1 MSIACRS
8 SRSCRR
14 TPSTRA
20 VSSATDPDASNS
32 ASRSRPTSMSST
44 ASRVHHS
51 SMPQQ
56 WRTIWKAELAPGSDG
71 RTLISSSPRPEAIAS
86 MRSRCRSTRN
96 HHHSSGA
103 DASRPSVTSVDPPG
117 VTARQQRGEVA
128 RACLGRRFLYL
139 LVDLVVVGRAL
150 HRPEDADGCHAVV
163 DVAQARQ
170 HERERRLLV
179 RDVVDQ
185 QRALVALVDVDDL
198 EAAVAREPDTLLQV
212 GPEPDRLALLEADDG
227 AVARLRLLQHVEGAV
242 VEDVAVLQDLDER
255 GAAMLTRRAQHR
267 GQVLAVR
274 VDGASDEGGFGAE
287 GERDRVERRVD

>member
-1 MSIACRS
+1 
-8 SRSCRR
+8 
-14 TPSTRA
+14 
-20 VSSATDPDASNS
+20 
-32 ASRSRPTSMSST
+32 MSST

-51 SMPQQ
+51 SIPQQ
-56 WRTIWKAELAPGSDG
+56 WRTIWNAELASGSDG
-71 RTLISSSPRPEAIAS
+71 RTLTSSSPRSDAIAS

-96 HHHSSGA
+96 HHHSSAA
-103 DASRPSVTSVDPPG
+103 DALRPSVTSVDPPG

-128 RACLGRRFLYL
+128 RTRLGHRCLDL

-163 DVAQARQ
+163 DVAQPRQ

-179 RDVVDQ
+179 RDIVDK

-198 EAAVAREPDTLLQV
+198 EAAVPGEPDTLLQV

-227 AVARLRLLQHVEGAV
+227 AVARLRLLQHVESAV
-242 VEDVAVLQDLDER
+242 IEDVAVLQDLDE
-255 GAAMLTRRAQHR
+255 GGTAMLARSAQHR

-274 VDGASDEGGFGAE
+274 VDGAGNEGGFG
-287 GERDRVERRVD
+287 